1 MTYTPSDQSLKTTE
15 VSIPHS
21 LAPFFQE
28 YRFEWLDVSQHQ
40 ALIIERTLA
49 YGARSEVQWLLQ
61 TYSLDQIKVWLKQSG
76 ARRLPWRRFNLW
88 CVLFGLPPARRLRS
102 QEQRIWPY

>member
-1 MTYTPSDQSLKTTE
+1 MNFSPPDQSSKTTE
-15 VSIPHS
+15 VNIPSS

-28 YRFEWLDVSQHQ
+28 YRFERLDIYQHKG
-40 ALIIERTLA
+40 LIIERTLA
-49 YGARSEVQWLLQ
+49 YGNRSEVHWLLQ
-61 TYSLDQIKVWLKQSG
+61 TYSPGQIKIWLKQSG

-88 CVLFGLPPARRLRS
+88 SVLFGLPPARRLRS